1 MCLIAVNSNY
11 NNVMQSHAHSGSGQ
25 DIITSG
31 QSYTQFMGW
40 QTFHTVTSQK
50 WRDAR
55 RLKNLLPDSVE
66 GTFPACLF
74 FSVEIF
80 FFFLVSPNALAI
92 CLRLPRGQRSSVCR
106 QTLSTSPAPLFPQ
119 SLSPTG
125 PQTGLCES
133 HYTNDQCLG
142 STPPPST
149 SIPAWDT
156 FCSHPPHTVAFCA
169 R

>member
-1 MCLIAVNSNY
+1 
-11 NNVMQSHAHSGSGQ
+11 MQSHAHSGSGQ

-80 FFFLVSPNALAI
+80 FFFWWVLMLWPYAWGCPEDNGAQCADRP
-92 CLRLPRGQRSSVCR
+92 CLRPPPPFSH
-106 QTLSTSPAPLFPQ
+106 
-119 SLSPTG
+119 SLSPLQGHKPASVRAITLTTSAWA
-125 PQTGLCES
+125 QHL
-133 HYTNDQCLG
+133 
-142 STPPPST
+142 PPPPPYLPETPSAHIHLT
-149 SIPAWDT
+149 LSHSVPAKI
-156 FCSHPPHTVAFCA
+156 S
-169 R
+169 